1 MVRFPSIPEL
11 TRGIHP
17 FIRRT
22 VAFLLLSWVT
32 LLVVDPIWECRQH
45 LDNLRHLGP
54 HGVLLVMLIVAL
66 AGVSLFK
73 SVPSLLACGLGP
85 IAIAVGTLAVH
96 PPASAAC
103 SPAPESRSPLR
114 I

>member
-1 MVRFPSIPEL
+1 M
-11 TRGIHP
+11 
-17 FIRRT
+17 IRRT

-32 LLVVDPIWECRQH
+32 LLVIDPIWECRQH

-66 AGVSLFK
+66 AGVTLFK
-73 SVPSLLACGLGP
+73 SVPSLLACCLAS
-85 IAIAVGTLAVH
+85 IAIAARSLARH
-96 PPASAAC
+96 PLASAAC